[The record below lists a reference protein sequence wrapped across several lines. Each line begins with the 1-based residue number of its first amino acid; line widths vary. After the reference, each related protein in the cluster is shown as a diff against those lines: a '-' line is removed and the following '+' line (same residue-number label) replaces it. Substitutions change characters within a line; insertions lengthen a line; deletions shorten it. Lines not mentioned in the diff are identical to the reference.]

1 MDAFFFPHRAIL
13 VWGTFRGPSQVT
25 RFDSR
30 RGGDAETRS
39 AALLT
44 PELCRRWLTI
54 SRFFSFSAWQQT
66 DDQLVEREGEARK
79 PSIEPAGM
87 ATRAAAATVVSLLTG
102 AQAGRLP
109 RWLRLRA
116 RAGARPSGNRA
127 RVCVRGR

>member
-1 MDAFFFPHRAIL
+1 MPSHTEQIL
-13 VWGTFRGPSQVT
+13 YRDTSRGPSQVT
-25 RFDSR
+25 KFDSR
-30 RGGDAETRS
+30 SGGDAETRS

-66 DDQLVEREGEARK
+66 DDQLVEGEGEARK

-87 ATRAAAATVVSLLTG
+87 ATRAAAAPATVVSLLTG